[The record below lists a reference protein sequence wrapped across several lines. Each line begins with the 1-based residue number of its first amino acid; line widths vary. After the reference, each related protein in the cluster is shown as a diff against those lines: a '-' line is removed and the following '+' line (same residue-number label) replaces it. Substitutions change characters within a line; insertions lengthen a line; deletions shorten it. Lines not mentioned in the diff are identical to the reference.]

1 MAKRHGK
8 YICPCC
14 GWRGARRKA
23 GAFNL
28 AWPKCKYESPA
39 RLLAMLG
46 RERYSSLDFADD
58 WDEVQMR
65 KFLPAVLA
73 EAVELGL
80 VTMTETEAHDGD
92 A

>member
-1 MAKRHGK
+1 
-8 YICPCC
+8 
-14 GWRGARRKA
+14 
-23 GAFNL
+23 
-28 AWPKCKYESPA
+28 
-39 RLLAMLG
+39 
-46 RERYSSLDFADD
+46 
-58 WDEVQMR
+58 MR